1 MSGNGLEGKRLRLRP
16 VGRVDIPALF
26 EWYRD
31 PKLMSLYD
39 GIAFSAE
46 SLEVFRDQ
54 YALWLD
60 NDVEFGLAGAFIM
73 ELRDSNRGVGE
84 CSWMLVDRTGPE
96 SPAIFQ
102 VGGLIG
108 PPELRGKGLG
118 TEALRLLR
126 DFLFQSQGAH
136 RLEALTVAF
145 NSGAMKT
152 LHHNGFVREGVL
164 REAVLVDGQWRDRVI
179 FSLLRREWE
188 SGALPRTDS
197 PSD

>member
-1 MSGNGLEGKRLRLRP
+1 MIGEHLEGDRLRLRP
-16 VGRVDIPALF
+16 VTPEDIPALF

-46 SLEVFRDQ
+46 TFEVFNDQ
-54 YALWLD
+54 YSVWLG
-60 NDVEFGLAGAFIM
+60 NDVALGLAGAFIM
-73 ELRDSNRGVGE
+73 EQRDSHRAVGE
-84 CSWMLVDRTGPE
+84 CSWILVDRPGPE
-96 SPAIFQ
+96 SPGIYQ

-108 PPELRGKGLG
+108 PPDLRGKGLG
-118 TEALRLLR
+118 TEALRLLG
-126 DFLFQSQGAH
+126 DFLFREEGAH

-145 NSGAMKT
+145 NTGAMKT
-152 LHHNGFVREGVL
+152 LHRNGFAREGVL

-188 SGALPRTDS
+188 KGAMPQTDF
-197 PSD
+197 PGD

>member
-16 VGRVDIPALF
+16 AVPEDVPTLF

-46 SLEVFRDQ
+46 SHDVFVEQ
-54 YALWLD
+54 YTSWLQ
-60 NDVEFGLAGAFIM
+60 NDVELGFAGAFIM
-73 ELRDSNRGVGE
+73 ELLDPKRAVGE

-96 SPAIFQ
+96 SPGIYQ

-108 PPELRGKGLG
+108 PPDLRGKGLG

-126 DFLFQSQGAH
+126 DHMFRDREAH

-145 NSGAMKT
+145 NTGAMKT

-164 REAVLVDGQWRDRVI
+164 REAVLVDGQWRDRVV

-188 SGALPRTDS
+188 SGAAPHDS
-197 PSD
+197 SPAD